1 MTTTNLLFCDGV
13 NDAGDMLLA
22 RYSLNFL

>member
-1 MTTTNLLFCDGV
+1 MTTTNLLFCHGV
-13 NDAGDMLLA
+13 NDAGGMLLA